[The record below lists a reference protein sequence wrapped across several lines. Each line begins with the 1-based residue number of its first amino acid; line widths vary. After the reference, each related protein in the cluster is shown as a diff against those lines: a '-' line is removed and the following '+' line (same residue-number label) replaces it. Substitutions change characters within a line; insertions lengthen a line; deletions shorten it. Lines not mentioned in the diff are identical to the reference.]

1 MSRALREGGGE
12 GEGLETFADCD
23 QRGETGGHAPGRG
36 AQGDQG
42 KSRIYAAHR
51 DTPRPYAHCGVA
63 GQCAERVSLDR
74 RDRTRESRASAFVFL
89 TSFIHTRAGRRSS
102 QAATGR
108 DRQGGGGGG
117 VSAERLVVWGL
128 GRARA
133 REKTRTPRTHRTHTH
148 VRARGAAE
156 SSRRGRDS
164 FSQKELTSHARR
176 LGALEHA
183 TRRRTDTRAHGHERP
198 HTQWAVPCAAS
209 KRVSMASRRH
219 PRKRQYKSHPARKSF
234 CEKQRRRQSA
244 EGIKGRTADSG
255 IGYRRLGSRGSR
267 QWRGAHLRAQ

>member
-1 MSRALREGGGE
+1 MRLFFCDLFYTHARARAAAARGDAGRDGAPARGGWGGGGALARCGSCALALRVLG
-12 GEGLETFADCD
+12 A
-23 QRGETGGHAPGRG
+23 RAPARENP
-36 AQGDQG
+36 
-42 KSRIYAAHR
+42 RAA
-51 DTPRPYAHCGVA
+51 
-63 GQCAERVSLDR
+63 
-74 RDRTRESRASAFVFL
+74 RT
-89 TSFIHTRAGRRSS
+89 HTRA
-102 QAATGR
+102 
-108 DRQGGGGGG
+108 
-117 VSAERLVVWGL
+117 
-128 GRARA
+128 
-133 REKTRTPRTHRTHTH
+133 
-148 VRARGAAE
+148 RARGAAE

-183 TRRRTDTRAHGHERP
+183 RLTHGHERP

-209 KRVSMASRRH
+209 KRKSMASRRH